1 MERQT
6 LNERIQKDYEDF
18 KKSTLELTKEEIFE
32 AGFEIDFKTYFTE
45 YLQNDANELS
55 DKVINNLLA
64 IDGSI
69 LDELFILYLD
79 NDTYYTY
86 DDMCEEIISFYEYDD
101 EDDDA
106 QEKTIEDTEIE

>member
-18 KKSTLELTKEEIFE
+18 KARTLELSKEEIFD

-55 DKVINNLLA
+55 DKIINNLLA

-86 DDMCEEIISFYEYDD
+86 DDMCEEIIGFYEYDD
-101 EDDDA
+101 EDDE
-106 QEKTIEDTEIE
+106 QEKTTEDIEIE